1 MIKLHLQAEDLARMR
16 LAYSPLLEMAMSFK
30 VAQIPSWQGG
40 YQNWL
45 KGAQENLQG
54 VSLPYMHAV
63 ITPHYIASYLM
74 PTPLMPI
81 RDFGDEVTRLKTTS
95 AETVRQQMLCLL
107 QVDPLTPTRQH
118 FLDEPLIALEHL
130 VTEVIIYWKRTLE
143 PHWRQ
148 MMSILENAVLHQAH
162 SLALRGTEQ
171 SLNLLADNATYE
183 DAVLQIDK
191 PRMPFWE
198 DDYYLRGDGVQLV
211 PALFKYQSS
220 AHVREPQLPMVL
232 YNARGFGLL
241 EPETPPLTS
250 ESLQLLIGDSKAR
263 VLEALQK
270 PRNTQ
275 ELAQYL
281 SLSTGAISQHLK
293 NLHQTGLVESYR
305 SGYYVFYRLTQRGHQ
320 FLELFSD

>member
-1 MIKLHLQAEDLARMR
+1 MIKIHLQAEDLARMR
-16 LAYSPLLEMAMSFK
+16 LAYSPLLELAMSFK
-30 VAQIPSWQGG
+30 VAQIPSWQSG

-45 KGAQENLQG
+45 QSAEENLQG

-63 ITPHYIASYLM
+63 ITPHYIAGYLM

-81 RDFGDEVTRLKTTS
+81 RDLGEEIARLKTTS
-95 AETVRQQMLCLL
+95 AEMVRQQMLCLL
-107 QVDPLTPTRQH
+107 QLDPLTATRQY
-118 FLDEPLIALEHL
+118 FLDEPLVALEHL
-130 VTEVIIYWKRTLE
+130 ITEIIIYWERTLE

-162 SLALRGTEQ
+162 NLALQGTENTLNSLAE
-171 SLNLLADNATYE
+171 NALYE
-183 DAVLQIDK
+183 DAILQIDK
-191 PRMPFWE
+191 PRLPFWE
-198 DDYYLRGDGVQLV
+198 DDYYLRGNGVQLV

-241 EPETPPLTS
+241 EPEAPPPTS
-250 ESLQLLIGDSKAR
+250 ESLQLLIGESKAR

-275 ELAQYL
+275 ELAQIL
-281 SLSTGAISQHLK
+281 SLSTGSVSQHLK

-305 SGYYVFYRLTQRGHQ
+305 SGYYVFYRLTQRGYQ